1 MHFTTLFILKG
12 ETLDNINQSIVEN
25 TFGERFCYCCGETR
39 PMYDYWCD
47 WFQIGG
53 RWCDILKAKKG
64 IHCTREYPNKG
75 EPVNKGEF
83 SIVEIKDLTEPINE
97 NQIYAIAT
105 KSRIYQSSNDWGG
118 TESGVDKD
126 KFHDLL
132 HKINTKQIN
141 GVIALID
148 CHD

>member
-12 ETLDNINQSIVEN
+12 EELEDLS
-25 TFGERFCYCCGETR
+25 FGEIEQMFKDRYCYCCGETR
-39 PMYDYWCD
+39 PMYQYWCD

-64 IHCTREYPNKG
+64 MTCTRGYPNEG
-75 EPVNKGEF
+75 EPIRKGYFSVVN
-83 SIVEIKDLTEPINE
+83 IQDLEEPINAD
-97 NQIYAIAT
+97 NIYAVAT
-105 KSRIYQSSNDWGG
+105 KSRIYQKSNDWGG
-118 TESGVDKD
+118 TKNGVDQD
-126 KFHDLL
+126 KYTKLL
-132 HKINTKQIN
+132 NDINNKKFK